1 MEPPLLST
9 KNVVPLVAA
18 EFVHRPRL
26 IERINRGVQGPL
38 TLLAAPAGFG
48 KTSVLA
54 EWASQSRLAIAW
66 LTLSSEDNDRFRFAR
81 YLNNALEAVSPGLGE
96 DSLA

>member
-9 KNVVPLVAA
+9 KNVVPLVPA

-38 TLLAAPAGFG
+38 TLLAAPAGSG
-48 KTSVLA
+48 KTSALA
-54 EWASQSRLAIAW
+54 EWARQSRLAIA
-66 LTLSSEDNDRFRFAR
+66 
-81 YLNNALEAVSPGLGE
+81 
-96 DSLA
+96 